1 MMQTY
6 THNMISVR
14 IQQVAQARGIQTAY
28 QLQKAMGINP
38 GMASRLWKGEF
49 EMIGL
54 RTLDRLCDVLN
65 CEPNEILVR
74 AAEKRGANG
83 R

>member
-1 MMQTY
+1 MLETY
-6 THNMISVR
+6 TDSMIKVR
-14 IQQVAQARGIQTAY
+14 IQEVAQARGITTAY
-28 QLQKAMGINP
+28 QLQKKMEINP

-54 RTLDRLCDVLN
+54 RTLDRLCDVLD

-74 AAEKRGANG
+74 TPDKKGG
-83 R
+83 KK

>member
-1 MMQTY
+1 MLQTY
-6 THNMISVR
+6 TDGMIKVR

-28 QLQKAMGINP
+28 QLQKAMDINP

-54 RTLDRLCDVLN
+54 KTLDRLCSVLD

-74 AAEKRGANG
+74 TPDKKGGKR
-83 R
+83 